1 MLGRVGHM
9 TTAAPGAPTHTSP
22 WERWGWLMAVV
33 WMVFLIYPVLSLLS
47 SPAAPAWIAAGWLAT
62 GIFAVVYIL
71 GFMAGMRTAWGPPGR
86 TAIVLFGVQILC
98 ALVTVPAIET
108 QVLSFVPYL
117 MAYGTYALRGRWH
130 PLTTVC
136 AVLITVL
143 VSTLSGRVLEHVQI
157 LIVVL
162 LMAAINS
169 VTSWLIGRS
178 IAADKIRLE
187 LAASDERVSIARDVH
202 DLLGHTLT
210 AVKLKAEL
218 AERLIATDPD
228 RAREELTQI
237 VTLTTDAI
245 QGVRATATGLRGTRL
260 DEQLRESAAALES
273 VGMRVMVTG
282 EPSALSP
289 AQAIPA
295 AWILRESTTN
305 ILRHAQ
311 AGSVRIHIE
320 PGVLRVEDDG
330 RGVQAPVGNGVRGM
344 QERATAAGATLT
356 VENAPTGGT
365 RVGVVW

>member
-1 MLGRVGHM
+1 M
-9 TTAAPGAPTHTSP
+9 TNAEPGAQTHTSP
-22 WERWGWLMAVV
+22 WERWGWLMAIV
-33 WMVFLIYPVLSLLS
+33 WMVFLIYPVLSLIS
-47 SPAAPAWIAAGWLAT
+47 SPAAPGWIAAGWVAT
-62 GIFAVVYIL
+62 ITFAIVYVL

-86 TAIVLFGVQILC
+86 TAIALFGVLILC
-98 ALVTVPAIET
+98 ALITLPAIET
-108 QVLSFVPYL
+108 QALSFVPYL

-130 PLTTVC
+130 PVTTVC

-178 IAADKIRLE
+178 IASDKARLE
-187 LAASDERVSIARDVH
+187 LAASDERVAIARDVH

-218 AERLIATDPD
+218 AERLITSNPE
-228 RAREELTQI
+228 RARAELEQI
-237 VTLTTDAI
+237 VALTTDAI

-260 DEQLRESAAALES
+260 DEQIRESAATLES
-273 VGMRVMVTG
+273 AGVSVSVTG

-311 AGSVRIHIE
+311 AGTVRIHFE

-330 RGVQAPVGNGVRGM
+330 RGIHAAAGNGVRGM
-344 QERATAAGATLT
+344 QERATAAGAALT
-356 VENAPTGGT
+356 IEDAPTGGT

>member
-1 MLGRVGHM
+1 M
-9 TTAAPGAPTHTSP
+9 TIAAPSAKTHTSP

-33 WMVFLIYPVLSLLS
+33 WMVFLIYPVLSLIS
-47 SPAAPAWIAAGWLAT
+47 SRAAPAWVLAGWLAT
-62 GIFAVVYIL
+62 VTFAVVYVL
-71 GFMAGMRTAWGPPGR
+71 GFMAGMRTAWGPTGR
-86 TAIVLFGVQILC
+86 IAIVLFGVQILC
-98 ALVTVPAIET
+98 ALVTLPAIET
-108 QVLSFVPYL
+108 QALSFVPYL

-130 PLTTVC
+130 PATTVS

-143 VSTLSGRVLEHVQI
+143 VSTLSGRVLEHLQI

-178 IAADKIRLE
+178 IASDKVRLE

-228 RAREELTQI
+228 RAHREITQI
-237 VTLTTDAI
+237 VALTTEAI

-260 DEQLRESAAALES
+260 DDQIRESSATLES
-273 VGMRVMVTG
+273 AGVMVSVTG
-282 EPSALSP
+282 EASALSP

-305 ILRHAQ
+305 ILRHAH
-311 AGSVRIHIE
+311 AGRVQIHIE
-320 PGVLRVEDDG
+320 PGVLRVEDNG
-330 RGVQAPVGNGVRGM
+330 QGVQAPAGNGLRGM
-344 QERATAAGATLT
+344 QERATAAGAVLT
-356 VENAPTGGT
+356 VEAAPTGGT